1 MYRYEVAFPIVGI
14 GYYYLDS
21 EEKLLDSDAVKKAYW
36 EITEKADQL
45 DDYNWEVFLKES
57 DAPPF
62 TEAQV
67 IAFAINNSIFKN
79 RASCLIEEWSDD

>member
-21 EEKLLDSDAVKKAYW
+21 EEKLSDSDAVAKAYW
-36 EITEKADQL
+36 EITENADQL

-57 DAPPF
+57 DASPF
-62 TEAQV
+62 PEAQV
-67 IAFAINNSIFKN
+67 
-79 RASCLIEEWSDD
+79 IEEWSDEE

>member
-21 EEKLLDSDAVKKAYW
+21 EEKLLDSDAVAKAYW
-36 EITEKADQL
+36 EITENADQL

-57 DAPPF
+57 DASPF
-62 TEAQV
+62 AAAQV
-67 IAFAINNSIFKN
+67 
-79 RASCLIEEWSDD
+79 IEEWSDEE